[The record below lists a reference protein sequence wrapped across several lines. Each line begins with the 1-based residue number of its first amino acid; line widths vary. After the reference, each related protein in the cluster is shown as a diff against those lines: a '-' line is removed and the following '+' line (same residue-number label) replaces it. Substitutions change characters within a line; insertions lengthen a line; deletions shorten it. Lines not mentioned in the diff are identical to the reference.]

1 MISDKLSV
9 PVKPE
14 ALDLI
19 YLRYGT
25 NICSKNPEDKVAIVS
40 IYYSGYKYLDS
51 DNILVSVAKLVLN
64 FTRLRD

>member
-1 MISDKLSV
+1 MAPIFV
-9 PVKPE
+9 P
-14 ALDLI
+14 
-19 YLRYGT
+19 
-25 NICSKNPEDKVAIVS
+25 KNPEDKVAIVS